1 MLKKYDKFVELYDQ
15 TIRKGVF
22 PHGVSTVIFYQNS
35 NKVTE
40 F

>member
-22 PHGVSTVIFYQNS
+22 THSVSTVIFYQTLT
-35 NKVTE
+35 K
-40 F
+40 